1 MAELRVELP
10 SVVCVL
16 DSSEACDAIEAPDGV
31 TLLRVAPREVILVG
45 PGDLSGVPA
54 SAGPRAWVEDV
65 SDAWVALVLDG
76 ADAPAAFARVCELEL
91 PTEGWIQGEV
101 ARAPAKVLIV
111 GDQVTIFVPA
121 MLAAHAEERIRIDAA
136 EVLGS

>member
-16 DSSEACDAIEAPDGV
+16 GSSEVCDAVEARDGL
-31 TLLRVAPREVILVG
+31 TLMRVAPREVMFVG
-45 PGDLSGVPA
+45 PGDLSDVP
-54 SAGPRAWVEDV
+54 SSTGPRAWVEDV
-65 SDAWVALVLDG
+65 SDAWVALTLEG
-76 ADAPAAFARVCELEL
+76 TDAPDVFARISELE
-91 PTEGWIQGEV
+91 PPKEGWIQGEV

-111 GDQVTIFVPA
+111 EDRVTILVPA
-121 MLAAHAEERIRIDAA
+121 MLAAHVEERIRVDAA

>member
-16 DSSEACDAIEAPDGV
+16 GSSEVCDAVEARDGL
-31 TLLRVAPREVILVG
+31 TLMRVAPREVMFVG
-45 PGDLSGVPA
+45 PGDLSDVP
-54 SAGPRAWVEDV
+54 SATGPRAWVEDV
-65 SDAWVALVLDG
+65 SDAWVALTLEG
-76 ADAPAAFARVCELEL
+76 ADAPDVFARISELE
-91 PTEGWIQGEV
+91 PPKEGWIQGEV

-111 GDQVTIFVPA
+111 EDRVTILVPA
-121 MLAAHAEERIRIDAA
+121 MLAAHVEERIRVDAA

>member
-16 DSSEACDAIEAPDGV
+16 GSSEVCDAVEARDGV
-31 TLLRVAPREVILVG
+31 TLMRVAPREVMLVG
-45 PGDLSGVPA
+45 PGDLSGVP
-54 SAGPRAWVEDV
+54 SSTGPRAWVEDV
-65 SDAWVALVLDG
+65 SDAWVALTLEG
-76 ADAPAAFARVCELEL
+76 ADAPDVFARISELE
-91 PTEGWIQGEV
+91 PPKEGWIQGEV

-111 GDQVTIFVPA
+111 EDRVTILVPA
-121 MLAAHAEERIRIDAA
+121 MLAAHVEERIRVDAA

>member
-1 MAELRVELP
+1 VAELRVELP

-16 DSSEACDAIEAPDGV
+16 GSNEACDDVEARDGL
-31 TLLRVAPREVILVG
+31 TLMRVAPREVMFVG
-45 PGDLSGVPA
+45 TGDLSGVPS
-54 SAGPRAWVEDV
+54 SADPRVWVEDI
-65 SDAWVALVLDG
+65 SDAWVALVLEG
-76 ADAPAAFARVCELEL
+76 ADAPDAFARVSELEL

-111 GDQVTIFVPA
+111 GDRVTILVPA
-121 MLAAHAEERIRIDAA
+121 MLAAHAEERIRADAA